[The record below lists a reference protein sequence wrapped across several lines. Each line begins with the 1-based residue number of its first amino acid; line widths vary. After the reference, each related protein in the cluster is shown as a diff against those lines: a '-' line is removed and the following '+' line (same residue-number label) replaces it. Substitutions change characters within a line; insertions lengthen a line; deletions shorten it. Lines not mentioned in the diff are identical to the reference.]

1 MRSESLFRKQG
12 AQPNLGGALQGVLS
26 YVILRPVMTAAGF
39 IGQLC
44 GVYGDGQLRFDRV
57 YLYTVLVSNFSQ
69 ARTGCTPRIALRDR
83 MTGSGGQCNENDFQK
98 KGNGS
103 RVALWIQVYA
113 FGAFVL

>member
-1 MRSESLFRKQG
+1 MASRHWLHGFSDGRS
-12 AQPNLGGALQGVLS
+12 AALQGVLS

-69 ARTGCTPRIALRDR
+69 ARTCR
-83 MTGSGGQCNENDFQK
+83 MPSSAWHRGRMLVS
-98 KGNGS
+98 
-103 RVALWIQVYA
+103 
-113 FGAFVL
+113 VLQS